1 MPTLNCKVV
10 SVESITDTVYRVCL
24 QPEGEFSFR
33 AGQYLMVVMGEKDKR
48 PFSIASIPS
57 EKQYIELHIG
67 ASEFN
72 LYAMAVMDRILKE
85 HEVQI
90 DLPHGDAWLRD
101 DSKRPLLLIA
111 GGTGYSYVRSILL
124 DALEHSPQREIALYW
139 GGRELSHLYDLNQLE
154 ALSIQYPQVRIVPVV
169 EHPDEEWQGRSGTV
183 ISAVMQDYTSLA
195 DQDIYIAGRFEMAKI
210 ARERFCAERHAD
222 EEHLY
227 GDAFAFL

>member
-48 PFSIASIPS
+48 PFSIASTPS
-57 EKQYIELHIG
+57 EKQHIELHIG
-67 ASEFN
+67 ASELN

-85 HEVQI
+85 NEIQI
-90 DLPHGDAWLRD
+90 DMPHGDAWLRE
-101 DSKRPLLLIA
+101 DSERPLLLIA

-124 DALEHSPQREIALYW
+124 EALEHNPQREMALYW
-139 GGRELSHLYDLNQLE
+139 GGRELSHLYDLEKLE
-154 ALSIQYPQVRIVPVV
+154 ALSLQYPQLKIVPVV
-169 EHPDEEWQGRSGTV
+169 EHPEAGWRGRSGTV
-183 ISAVMQDYTSLA
+183 ISAVMQDYPTLA

-222 EEHLY
+222 EAHLY

>member
-10 SVESITDTVYRVCL
+10 SVESITDTVYRVRL

-48 PFSIASIPS
+48 PFSIASTPS

-67 ASEFN
+67 ASELN

-85 HEVQI
+85 NEILI
-90 DLPHGDAWLRD
+90 DMPHGNAWLRE
-101 DSKRPLLLIA
+101 DSERPLLLIA
-111 GGTGYSYVRSILL
+111 GGTGYSYVCSILL
-124 DALEHSPQREIALYW
+124 DALERNPKREISLYW
-139 GGRELSHLYDLNQLE
+139 GGRELSHLYDFEMLE
-154 ALSIQYPQVRIVPVV
+154 ALSLKYPQLNIVPVV
-169 EHPDEEWQGRSGTV
+169 EHPEDGWRGRSGTV

-195 DQDIYIAGRFEMAKI
+195 EHDIYIAGRFEMAKI
-210 ARERFCAERHAD
+210 ARERFCAERNAD
-222 EEHLY
+222 EAHLY